1 MISAGFF
8 KTFDTSI
15 AIINLSDISEA
26 DKRSDKAS
34 PLDSSVIH

>member
-1 MISAGFF
+1 MQAFE

-15 AIINLSDISEA
+15 AIFNLRDIREA
-26 DKRSDKAS
+26 DEGSDKAR

>member
-1 MISAGFF
+1 MISADFF

-15 AIINLSDISEA
+15 AIFNLSDIEDA
-26 DKRSDKAS
+26 DKRTDKAS

>member
-1 MISAGFF
+1 MISAGSF

-15 AIINLSDISEA
+15 AIFNLSDIEEA
-26 DKRSDKAS
+26 DKRSDKAR